1 MSLKISENTTARCIA
16 TIDTKISQY
25 NDIVTFSQY
34 NDIVTISQYNDI
46 VTLHGTYNIMDRIIV
61 IMSVASHFEVIHE
74 LDNWM

>member
-25 NDIVTFSQY
+25 NDIVT
-34 NDIVTISQYNDI
+34 
-46 VTLHGTYNIMDRIIV
+46 LHGRYNITDRIII

-74 LDNWM
+74 LDN